1 MQGQVKAITL
11 IAALLMFTTVASAQ
25 VKTQVLEYET
35 AGTSYRSVAAWDEGK
50 TGPRPMVLV
59 IHEWW
64 GLNDYARRRATML
77 AEQGYL
83 AVAVDM
89 YGEGRTT
96 SDPRQAG
103 MWATAVKQNPQ
114 ATSLI
119 DAASDAA
126 AKLPVADATQR
137 ACLGYCFGGSMTLAY
152 ARSGADL
159 KLAASFHGALA
170 TTQPAQPGAIKG
182 HVLVMHGADDPFEPA
197 SVIDDFIREMRS
209 AKADW
214 SLIHYGN
221 AVHSFT
227 NPQVD
232 AFNIPGAKYD
242 RKADERSWRLLVDAL
257 KEAFGK

>member
-1 MQGQVKAITL
+1 MQTQVKV
-11 IAALLMFTTVASAQ
+11 IAWLGAVFVFSAAVMAE
-25 VKTQVLEYET
+25 VKTQVLEYVV
-35 AGTSYRSVAAWDEGK
+35 AGTTYRSLAAWDDGHQHK
-50 TGPRPMVLV
+50 RPMVLV

-64 GLNDYARRRATML
+64 GLNDYAKRRAMML

-96 SDPRQAG
+96 NDPRQAG
-103 MWATAVKQNPQ
+103 VWATGVKQNPQ
-114 ATSLI
+114 AVSLI

-126 AKLPVADATQR
+126 AKLPVADVAQR
-137 ACLGYCFGGSMTLAY
+137 ACLGYCFGGSMTLMY

-159 KLAASFHGALA
+159 RLSASFHGALA
-170 TTQPAQPGAIKG
+170 TDKPALPGAIKG
-182 HVLVMHGADDPFEPA
+182 HVLVLHGADDPFEPA
-197 SVIDDFIREMRS
+197 SVIDDFIKEMRT

-242 RKADERSWRLLVDAL
+242 RQADERSWRLLVDAL
-257 KEAFGK
+257 REAFGK